1 MKLNSRRTAA
11 TLAIIYVS
19 LVFFCCLYKFSGSEN
34 LDLSRYLFGIRLDR
48 YAHFTMFFPYPFV
61 AWLFLHYEKGT
72 FLLHKYPYLAIL
84 VSGFLLA
91 LAAEAS
97 QELLTAYRDT
107 DPYDLIA
114 NFTGVTVGTIMVY
127 AMKRPLKKI
136 CNLLFGL

>member
-1 MKLNSRRTAA
+1 MKLNSRTTAA

-19 LVFFCCLYKFSGSEN
+19 LVFFCCLYKFSGSDN
-34 LDLSRYLFGIRLDR
+34 LDLMQYFMGIRLDR

-72 FLLHKYPYLAIL
+72 SLLHKYPYPAIL

-127 AMKRPLKKI
+127 ALKRPLKKI